1 MTLGPNVRLLLAARA
16 RRSWPPRPVAA
27 VASQQIGRELGVRY
41 VVEGSVRSSDNRVG
55 GSEAFE
61 RMVF

>member
-1 MTLGPNVRLLLAARA
+1 
-16 RRSWPPRPVAA
+16 